1 VPAVLRVLETA
12 LYVDDL
18 PRAKTFYDRLFG
30 FASLGE
36 DGRFCAYDVGGTSVL
51 LLFRRGGTLEPVTLR
66 GGTIPP
72 HDGHGPLHIA
82 FAIDAAE
89 LPAWEARLAAEGIAV
104 DSRMRWPAGGDSLY
118 FRDPDGHVL
127 ELATPGIWR
136 SY

>member
-1 VPAVLRVLETA
+1 LETA

-18 PRAKTFYDRLFG
+18 PRARAFYDRLFG
-30 FASLGE
+30 FPALTE
-36 DGRFCAYDVGGTSVL
+36 DERLCAYDVGGTSVL
-51 LLFRRGGTLEPVTLR
+51 LLFKRGSTLATVALP

-72 HDGHGPLHIA
+72 HDGHGPLHMA
-82 FAIDAAE
+82 FAIDAAD
-89 LPAWEARLAAEGIAV
+89 LPAWEARLAEEGIAI
-104 DSRMRWPAGGDSLY
+104 DSRMRWPAGGESLY